1 MSSLRSYIVNI
12 VYLVNNV
19 NHFFRQRNKKP
30 RTFWIPGF
38 FLDHVSKV
46 PSHTKNPN
54 EAAEADLFHIINL
67 VKIRRHC
74 FKNLCFSF
82 RCYMYI

>member
-1 MSSLRSYIVNI
+1 MSSLRSYIVVIEYFRNT
-12 VYLVNNV
+12 V
-19 NHFFRQRNKKP
+19 NHFFRQRNKKNP
-30 RTFWIPGF
+30 GTFWIPGF

-74 FKNLCFSF
+74 FKNLCLF
-82 RCYMYI
+82 RCS